1 MRHSKKTP
9 LLTINLRNH
18 KLNQKAYFV
27 ISAKTYGP
35 LSLHHWISQVR
46 SCLWHCCTFYLL
58 LRNDRLLATWRFFI
72 CSNCSSNKET
82 LLLIDCFSR
91 IVKTN
96 PTWRS
101 CSRCRTWAWSTTTST
116 WVDLWG
122 FKFFSKVSSRSQ
134 KLFFPQGQTSQTHF
148 SSSNYFDLVV
158 WLHFFLQSLCW
169 HKTFLIKY
177 WCSFAFSIQI
187 NDIILQILGFEK
199 LQLNDYVCFEGR
211 L

>member
-46 SCLWHCCTFYLL
+46 SCLWHYCTFYLL

-134 KLFFPQGQTSQTHF
+134 KLFFPQGQTSHWLVMGSSWNF
-148 SSSNYFDLVV
+148 LARGSSSYEGSEPSRAELG
-158 WLHFFLQSLCW
+158 HFNFRAETELTIYTICMS
-169 HKTFLIKY
+169 KNNKF
-177 WCSFAFSIQI
+177 
-187 NDIILQILGFEK
+187 
-199 LQLNDYVCFEGR
+199 
-211 L
+211 